1 MGTQFMSMCVEE
13 PERIR
18 EAAESLMKTLDLD
31 LHPVAMKLY
40 LSEEDVPNGYERVDE
55 ARRHCEFVMEVA
67 RGEMDKIYATSEEQA
82 CKGGSAAIGLDD
94 IPDPV
99 RTGKFY
105 HEKLGQ
111 HSTLSA
117 SKRTV
122 DRVPKVFDGEGVFD
136 AITYEKA
143 IDVEV
148 VPDVILVV
156 CRPKEAMKIT
166 QAYLYP
172 EGGRV
177 HSNFSGIQSLC
188 GDAVGKIVKE
198 GGVNFTLGCN
208 GSRTYAEVPDEC
220 LVAAMSPMA
229 FLVVGNSITEIP

>member
-1 MGTQFMSMCVEE
+1 MPICVEE

-18 EAAESLMKTLDLD
+18 EAAESLMETLDLD
-31 LHPVAMKLY
+31 LYPVAMKLY
-40 LSEEDVPNGYERVDE
+40 LSEGDVPDDYERVKE
-55 ARRHCEFVMEVA
+55 ECRHCEFVMAVA
-67 RGEMDKIYATSEEQA
+67 RGEMDKIYATPEEQA

-105 HEKLGQ
+105 YEGLGQ
-111 HSTLSA
+111 HATLSA

-122 DRVPKVFDGEGVFD
+122 ELVPKAFDGEGVFE

-143 IDVEV
+143 TGVEV

-156 CRPKEAMKIT
+156 CKPKEAMKIA

-177 HSNFSGIQSLC
+177 YSDFSGIQSLC
-188 GDAVGKIVKE
+188 GDGVGKIVKE
-198 GGVNFTLGCN
+198 GGINFTLGCN
-208 GSRTYAEVPDEC
+208 GSRAYAKVPDEC
-220 LVAAMSPMA
+220 LVVAMSTTA
-229 FLVVGNSITEIP
+229 FVVVGHSVTEIP